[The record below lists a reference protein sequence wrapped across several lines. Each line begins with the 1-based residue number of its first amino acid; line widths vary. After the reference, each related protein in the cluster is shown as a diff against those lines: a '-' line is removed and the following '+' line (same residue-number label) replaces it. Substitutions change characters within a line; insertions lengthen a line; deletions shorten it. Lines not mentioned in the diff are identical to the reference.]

1 MNYGKRK
8 MPWKIQ
14 EHEARPT
21 TKVWTPVSS
30 EIGFES
36 EKKAQRLLK

>member
-14 EHEARPT
+14 EHEARP
-21 TKVWTPVSS
+21 KVWTPVSS